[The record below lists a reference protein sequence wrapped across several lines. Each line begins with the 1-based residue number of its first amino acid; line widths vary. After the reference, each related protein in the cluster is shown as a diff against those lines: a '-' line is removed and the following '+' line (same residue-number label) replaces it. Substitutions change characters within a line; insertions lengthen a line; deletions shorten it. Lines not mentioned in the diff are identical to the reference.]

1 MKDEITTISY
11 TENDW
16 PKLMAEKLTID
27 AVNREIIINNKDERM
42 IRKCTEA
49 DWQKIEH
56 LISKCNF
63 MQWKENYFEPV
74 LDGTTW
80 DIEIVIAP
88 QRNQLK
94 LACIL
99 HRFFLEKSFDMFRT
113 FLNASHMR
121 LGIVF

>member
-1 MKDEITTISY
+1 MKDEIATISY
-11 TENDW
+11 TESDW

-27 AVNREIIINNKDERM
+27 AVNRKIIIDNKDERM

-74 LDGTTW
+74 LDGTSW
-80 DIEIVIAP
+80 NLEIKFTDGRTHESHGSNGYP
-88 QRNQLK
+88 DEWKQFLSLK
-94 LACIL
+94 
-99 HRFFLEKSFDMFRT
+99 
-113 FLNASHMR
+113 R
-121 LGIVF
+121 LCRRLMKQDD